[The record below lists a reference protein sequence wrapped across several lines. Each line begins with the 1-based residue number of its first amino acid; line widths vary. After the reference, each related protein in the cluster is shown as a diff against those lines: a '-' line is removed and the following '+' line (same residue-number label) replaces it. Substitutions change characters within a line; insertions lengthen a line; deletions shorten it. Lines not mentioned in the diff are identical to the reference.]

1 LVVGQIALRIT
12 AVDLSRIY
20 PKRQANVHKG
30 QFGTVLVVCGSK
42 LYSGSA
48 ALAAVGA
55 VRAGADLAVVTAVE
69 RAANIAANTLP
80 DLITYPLRGSQLTSS
95 HVSQILK
102 IARLR
107 KVNSMVIGCGLG
119 NDSSTL
125 AAIRKLIQKIT
136 VPSVIDADGLA
147 AISKG
152 DIKLNDRP
160 AVLTPHL
167 GELAKLLNRASI
179 NNDME
184 SRLAGAKQAAHQYK
198 AVVLL
203 KGPVDIITN
212 GISTITNNTG
222 TPFMTKGGT
231 GDILAGILGAILA
244 RGVDYMQ
251 AAQAAAY
258 INGRAGE
265 LASFE
270 MGEGLAASDMFEFI
284 PKVINTDESDIQTS
298 AA

>member
-1 LVVGQIALRIT
+1 M
-12 AVDLSRIY
+12 DLSRIY
-20 PKRQANVHKG
+20 PKRQVNVHKG
-30 QFGTVLVVCGSK
+30 QFGTVLVICGSK

-55 VRAGADLAVVTAVE
+55 VRAGADLAVVTAPE

-80 DLITYPLRGSQLTSS
+80 DLITYPLRGSQLTPS

-102 IARLR
+102 IAKLR

-119 NDSSTL
+119 NQRSTL
-125 AAIRKLIQKIT
+125 TAIRKLIQKIT
-136 VPSVIDADGLA
+136 VPSVIDADALA

-152 DIKLNDRP
+152 ETLLNDRP

-167 GELAKLLNRASI
+167 GELTKLLSRTSI
-179 NNDME
+179 TDNME
-184 SRLAGAKQAAHQYK
+184 SRLAGAKEAAYKHK

-203 KGPVDIITN
+203 KGPVDIITD
-212 GISTITNNTG
+212 GTSTITNNTG

-231 GDILAGILGAILA
+231 GDILSGILGAILA

-265 LASFE
+265 LASAK
-270 MGEGLAASDMFEFI
+270 MGESLAASDMFEFI

>member
-1 LVVGQIALRIT
+1 M
-12 AVDLSRIY
+12 DLSRIY
-20 PKRQANVHKG
+20 PKRQVNVHKG
-30 QFGTVLVVCGSK
+30 QFGTVLVICGSK

-55 VRAGADLAVVTAVE
+55 VRAGADLAVVTAPE

-80 DLITYPLRGSQLTSS
+80 DLITYPLRGSQLTPS

-102 IARLR
+102 IAKLR
-107 KVNSMVIGCGLG
+107 KVNSLVIGCGLG
-119 NDSSTL
+119 NQRSTL
-125 AAIRKLIQKIT
+125 TAIRKLIQKII

-152 DIKLNDRP
+152 EIVLNDRP

-167 GELAKLLNRASI
+167 GELAKLLNRASVDD
-179 NNDME
+179 NME
-184 SRLAGAKQAAHQYK
+184 ARLAGAKQAAFKYK

-212 GISTITNNTG
+212 GMSTITNNTG

-231 GDILAGILGAILA
+231 GDVLAGILGAILA

-251 AAQAAAY
+251 AAHVAAY
-258 INGRAGE
+258 INGKAGE
-265 LASFE
+265 MASEKF
-270 MGEGLAASDMFEFI
+270 GESLAASDMFEFI

>member
-1 LVVGQIALRIT
+1 M
-12 AVDLSRIY
+12 DLSRIY
-20 PKRQANVHKG
+20 PKRQTNVHKG

-48 ALAAVGA
+48 ALAAVGS

-69 RAANIAANTLP
+69 RAVNVAANTLP
-80 DLITYPLRGSQLTSS
+80 DLITYPLRGSQLTPS
-95 HVSQILK
+95 HVNQILK

-107 KVNSMVIGCGLG
+107 KVNSMIIGCGLG

-125 AAIRKLIQKIT
+125 AAVRRLIQKIT
-136 VPSVIDADGLA
+136 VPSVIDADALA
-147 AISKG
+147 AIAKG
-152 DIKLNDRP
+152 ETLLNDRP

-179 NNDME
+179 NDDME

-203 KGPVDIITN
+203 KGPVDVITN
-212 GISTITNNTG
+212 GTSTITNNTG

-251 AAQAAAY
+251 AAHAAAY
-258 INGRAGE
+258 INGKAGE
-265 LASFE
+265 MASEKF
-270 MGEGLAASDMFEFI
+270 GEGLAASDLFKFI
-284 PKVINTDESDIQTS
+284 PKVINSGNEDSGIIG
-298 AA
+298 

>member
-1 LVVGQIALRIT
+1 M
-12 AVDLSRIY
+12 DFSRIY
-20 PKRQANVHKG
+20 PKRQTNVHKG

-55 VRAGADLAVVTAVE
+55 VRAGADLAVVVAIE
-69 RAANIAANTLP
+69 RAANVAANTLP
-80 DLITYPLRGSQLTSS
+80 DLITYPLGGSYLTSRHIS
-95 HVSQILK
+95 EILK
-102 IARLR
+102 IAKLR
-107 KVNSMVIGCGLG
+107 KVNSVVIGCGLG
-119 NDSSTL
+119 NHRSTQT
-125 AAIRKLIQKIT
+125 AIKKLIQKIT

-152 DIKLNDRP
+152 EIAFNDRP

-167 GELAKLLNRASI
+167 GELAKLLNRSSI
-179 NNDME
+179 NDNME
-184 SRLAGAKQAAHQYK
+184 ARLAGAKEAAYKYK

-203 KGPVDIITN
+203 KGPVDVITN

-231 GDILAGILGAILA
+231 GDILSGILGAILA

-251 AAQAAAY
+251 AAHAAAY
-258 INGRAGE
+258 INGKAGE
-265 LASFE
+265 MASGKF
-270 MGEGLAASDMFEFI
+270 GESLAASDLFKFI
-284 PKVINTDESDIQTS
+284 PEVIGPETEDSNLAS
-298 AA
+298 

>member
-1 LVVGQIALRIT
+1 M
-12 AVDLSRIY
+12 DLSRIY
-20 PKRQANVHKG
+20 PKRQVNVHKG

-80 DLITYPLRGSQLTSS
+80 DLITYPLGGSYLTSRHIS
-95 HVSQILK
+95 EILK
-102 IARLR
+102 IAKLR

-119 NDSSTL
+119 NQRPTM
-125 AAIRKLIQKIT
+125 AAVKKLIQKIT
-136 VPSVIDADGLA
+136 VPSVIDADGLT
-147 AISKG
+147 AISNG

-167 GELAKLLNRASI
+167 GELAKLLSRASI
-179 NNDME
+179 DDNME
-184 SRLAGAKQAAHQYK
+184 ARLVASKQAAYKYK

-203 KGPVDIITN
+203 KGSVDIITN
-212 GISTITNNTG
+212 GVSTITNNTG
-222 TPFMTKGGT
+222 TSFMTKGGT

-251 AAQAAAY
+251 AAHAAAY
-258 INGRAGE
+258 INGKAGE
-265 LASFE
+265 LASE
-270 MGEGLAASDMFEFI
+270 KMGESLAASDLFKFI
-284 PKVINTDESDIQTS
+284 PKVINSGNEDSGILG
-298 AA
+298 

>member
-1 LVVGQIALRIT
+1 M
-12 AVDLSRIY
+12 DLSRIY

-30 QFGTVLVVCGSK
+30 HFGTVLVICGSK

-55 VRAGADLAVVTAVE
+55 IRAGADLAVVAAVE
-69 RAANIAANTLP
+69 RAANVAANTLP
-80 DLITYPLRGSQLTSS
+80 DLITYPLRGSHLTSG
-95 HVSQILK
+95 HVNQILK
-102 IARLR
+102 IAKLR

-136 VPSVIDADGLA
+136 VPSVIDADGLT
-147 AISKG
+147 AISNG

-167 GELAKLLNRASI
+167 GELAKLLSRASI
-179 NNDME
+179 DDNME
-184 SRLAGAKQAAHQYK
+184 ARLVASKQAAYKYK

-203 KGPVDIITN
+203 KGQVDIVTN
-212 GISTITNNTG
+212 GTSTITNNTG

-244 RGVDYMQ
+244 RGIDYMQ
-251 AAQAAAY
+251 AAHAAAY
-258 INGRAGE
+258 INGKAGE
-265 LASFE
+265 LASTK
-270 MGEGLAASDMFEFI
+270 MGEGLAASDIFKFI
-284 PKVINTDESDIQTS
+284 PEVIHSGNEDNGIVG
-298 AA
+298 

>member
-1 LVVGQIALRIT
+1 M
-12 AVDLSRIY
+12 DLSRIY
-20 PKRQANVHKG
+20 PKRQTNVHKG
-30 QFGTVLVVCGSK
+30 QFGTVLVICGSK

-69 RAANIAANTLP
+69 RAANVAANILS
-80 DLITYPLRGSQLTSS
+80 DLITYPLRGSHLTSG
-95 HVSQILK
+95 HITQILK
-102 IARLR
+102 IAKLR
-107 KVNSMVIGCGLG
+107 KVNSVVIGCGLG
-119 NDSSTL
+119 NHRSTL
-125 AAIRKLIQKIT
+125 AAIRKLIQKII

-152 DIKLNDRP
+152 EIVLNDRP

-167 GELAKLLNRASI
+167 GELAKLLNRASVDD
-179 NNDME
+179 NME
-184 SRLAGAKQAAHQYK
+184 ARLAGAKEAAYKFK

-203 KGPVDIITN
+203 KGQVDIITN
-212 GISTITNNTG
+212 GMSTITNNTG

-231 GDILAGILGAILA
+231 GDVLAGILGAILA

-251 AAQAAAY
+251 AAHVAAY
-258 INGRAGE
+258 INGKAGE
-265 LASFE
+265 MASEKF
-270 MGEGLAASDMFEFI
+270 GESLAASDMFEFI

-298 AA
+298 VA

>member
-1 LVVGQIALRIT
+1 MVVDQIALSIT

-20 PKRQANVHKG
+20 PKRQPNVHKG

-102 IARLR
+102 IARFR

-136 VPSVIDADGLA
+136 VPSVIDADALA

-152 DIKLNDRP
+152 ETLLNDRL

-167 GELAKLLNRASI
+167 GELAKLLSRTSI
-179 NNDME
+179 TDNME
-184 SRLAGAKQAAHQYK
+184 SRLAGAKEAAYKHK

-203 KGPVDIITN
+203 KGPVDVITN

-222 TPFMTKGGT
+222 TSFMTKGGT

-251 AAQAAAY
+251 AAHAAAY
-258 INGRAGE
+258 INGKAGE
-265 LASFE
+265 MASEKF
-270 MGEGLAASDMFEFI
+270 GESLAASDLFKFL
-284 PKVINTDESDIQTS
+284 PKVINSGNDDRGIVG
-298 AA
+298 

>member
-1 LVVGQIALRIT
+1 MPNYLFAQLPT
-12 AVDLSRIY
+12 AMDLSRIY
-20 PKRQANVHKG
+20 PKRPANVHKG

-69 RAANIAANTLP
+69 RAANVAANTLP
-80 DLITYPLRGSQLTSS
+80 DLITYPLRGSHLTSG
-95 HVSQILK
+95 HITQILK
-102 IARLR
+102 IAKLR

-119 NDSSTL
+119 NHRSTL

-136 VPSVIDADGLA
+136 VPSVIDADALA
-147 AISKG
+147 AISKSEVQ
-152 DIKLNDRP
+152 LNDRP

-167 GELAKLLNRASI
+167 GELTKLLSRTSI
-179 NNDME
+179 NDNME
-184 SRLAGAKQAAHQYK
+184 SRLAAAKEAAYKHK

-203 KGPVDIITN
+203 KGSVDIITN

-265 LASFE
+265 LASEKF
-270 MGEGLAASDMFEFI
+270 GESLAASDLFKFI
-284 PKVINTDESDIQTS
+284 PEVINSGNEDGGMVG
-298 AA
+298 

>member
-1 LVVGQIALRIT
+1 M
-12 AVDLSRIY
+12 DLSRIY
-20 PKRQANVHKG
+20 PKRQTNVHKG

-55 VRAGADLAVVTAVE
+55 IRAGADLAVVTAVE
-69 RAANIAANTLP
+69 RAANVAANLLP
-80 DLITYPLRGSQLTSS
+80 DLITYPLRGGHLTSG

-102 IARLR
+102 IAKLR
-107 KVNSMVIGCGLG
+107 KVNSVVIGCGLG
-119 NDSSTL
+119 NHRSTL
-125 AAIRKLIQKIT
+125 TAIKKLIQKIT

-147 AISKG
+147 AISTG
-152 DIKLNDRP
+152 EIAFNDRP

-167 GELAKLLNRASI
+167 GELAKLLNRSSI
-179 NNDME
+179 NDNME
-184 SRLAGAKQAAHQYK
+184 ARLAGAKQAAYKYK

-203 KGPVDIITN
+203 KGPVDVITN

-222 TPFMTKGGT
+222 TSFMTKGGT

-258 INGRAGE
+258 INGKAGE
-265 LASFE
+265 LASAK
-270 MGEGLAASDMFEFI
+270 MGESLAASDLFNFI
-284 PKVINTDESDIQTS
+284 PKVINSGDRDSGIVG
-298 AA
+298 

>member
-1 LVVGQIALRIT
+1 M
-12 AVDLSRIY
+12 DFSRIY
-20 PKRQANVHKG
+20 PKRQTNVHKG

-55 VRAGADLAVVTAVE
+55 VRAGADLAVVAAIE
-69 RAANIAANTLP
+69 RAANVAANTLP
-80 DLITYPLRGSQLTSS
+80 DLITYPLGGSYLTSRHIS
-95 HVSQILK
+95 EILK
-102 IARLR
+102 IAKLR

-119 NDSSTL
+119 NQRSTL
-125 AAIRKLIQKIT
+125 TAIRKLIQKIR
-136 VPSVIDADGLA
+136 VPSVIDADALA

-152 DIKLNDRP
+152 EILLNDRP

-167 GELAKLLNRASI
+167 GELARLLNRSSI
-179 NNDME
+179 NDNME
-184 SRLAGAKQAAHQYK
+184 SRLAGAKEAAYKYK

-203 KGPVDIITN
+203 KGPVDVITN

-231 GDILAGILGAILA
+231 GDILSGILGAILA

-251 AAQAAAY
+251 AAHAAAY
-258 INGRAGE
+258 INGKAGE
-265 LASFE
+265 MASGKF
-270 MGEGLAASDMFEFI
+270 GESLAASDLFKFI
-284 PKVINTDESDIQTS
+284 PEVIGPETEDSNLASQGL
-298 AA
+298 ALRG